1 MKAMPFSMSGLF
13 RSFMGDRPV
22 PGLLAFLS
30 AAVLV
35 ASCAQMPA
43 PVRHLDQ
50 VMPPLP
56 GIPPAGRLASLPPL
70 PATKPVPPEAPA
82 APPQPVAE
90 PEEHAAGDLIAR
102 IERILGAA
110 GDDAPR
116 ETMFLETV
124 PSDTGPVTIY
134 TVRRGDTLL
143 GISRQLGVRSRELAE
158 INGLVK
164 PYLLVEGQQLT
175 VPQAAT
181 KTHQVA
187 AEDVSIPEP
196 LTTATPEPLTTA
208 TPEPV
213 TTAIPEPA
221 PGGDLQF
228 IWPVTGPVVSS
239 FGPKAGGLHN
249 DGINIAAPAGT
260 PVRAAE
266 DGVVSYVG
274 NEIRGYGNLVL
285 LRHTDGWVTAYAH
298 NARNLVARGQMVLR
312 GDVIASVGASGGIA
326 QPQSHFELRQGT
338 TAVNPV
344 EHLVEG

>member
-1 MKAMPFSMSGLF
+1 MRVMNVMPFSMSGSF
-13 RSFMGDRPV
+13 RSSMGERSL
-22 PGLLAFLS
+22 PGFLAFLS

-43 PVRHLDQ
+43 PVRHIDQ

-56 GIPPAGRLASLPPL
+56 GTPPAGRLASLPPL
-70 PATKPVPPEAPA
+70 PTEKPLPPEAPV
-82 APPQPVAE
+82 APPQTVVE
-90 PEEHAAGDLIAR
+90 PEEQATEDLMAR

-110 GDDAPR
+110 RDDAPR
-116 ETMFLETV
+116 EAMILETV

-143 GISRQLGVRSRELAE
+143 GISRHLGVRSRELAE

-164 PYLLVEGQQLT
+164 PYLLLEGQQLT

-181 KTHQVA
+181 TTFRVA
-187 AEDVSIPEP
+187 AVEVSIS
-196 LTTATPEPLTTA
+196 
-208 TPEPV
+208 EPV
-213 TTAIPEPA
+213 TTAILEPA

-228 IWPVTGPVVSS
+228 IWPVTGPVVSG
-239 FGPKAGGLHN
+239 FGPKEGGLHN

-274 NEIRGYGNLVL
+274 NEIKGYGNLVL

-312 GDVIASVGASGGIA
+312 GDVIASVGASGGIS

-344 EHLVEG
+344 DHLVEG

>member
-1 MKAMPFSMSGLF
+1 MKVMPFSMSGLF

-143 GISRQLGVRSRELAE
+143 GISRQLSVRSRELAE

-187 AEDVSIPEP
+187 AEDVSI
-196 LTTATPEPLTTA
+196 PEPLTTA

>member
-1 MKAMPFSMSGLF
+1 
-13 RSFMGDRPV
+13 
-22 PGLLAFLS
+22 
-30 AAVLV
+30 
-35 ASCAQMPA
+35 
-43 PVRHLDQ
+43 
-50 VMPPLP
+50 MPPE
-56 GIPPAGRLASLPPL
+56 
-70 PATKPVPPEAPA
+70 PVL
-82 APPQPVAE
+82 E
-90 PEEHAAGDLIAR
+90 PEQQATEDLMKR

-110 GDDAPR
+110 GEGAPR
-116 ETMFLETV
+116 EAIILETV

-143 GISRQLGVRSRELAE
+143 GISRHLGVRSRELAE

-164 PYLLVEGQQLT
+164 PYLLVEGRQLT
-175 VPQAAT
+175 VPQAVIAPAT
-181 KTHQVA
+181 EAPDLATMPTSA
-187 AEDVSIPEP
+187 DSDASIPQ
-196 LTTATPEPLTTA
+196 
-208 TPEPV
+208 PV
-213 TTAIPEPA
+213 ATAIPEPA

-228 IWPVTGPVVSS
+228 IWPVAGEVVSG

-274 NEIRGYGNLVL
+274 SEIRGYGNLVL

-312 GDVIASVGASGGIA
+312 GDVIASVGASGGIS

-338 TAVNPV
+338 TAVNPIK
-344 EHLVEG
+344 HLVKG

>member
-1 MKAMPFSMSGLF
+1 MKVMPFSMSGLF
-13 RSFMGDRPV
+13 LLLRGDGPV
-22 PGLLAFLS
+22 PALLALLCV
-30 AAVLV
+30 AVLV

-43 PVRHLDQ
+43 PVRHIEQ

-56 GIPPAGRLASLPPL
+56 GTPPAGRLASLPPL
-70 PATKPVPPEAPA
+70 PGEKPAPPEVSA

-90 PEEHAAGDLIAR
+90 PEEQATGDLMAH

-116 ETMFLETV
+116 ETMILETV

-134 TVRRGDTLL
+134 AVRRGDTLL
-143 GISRQLGVRSRELAE
+143 GISRHLGVHSRELAE

-175 VPQAAT
+175 VPQEVATSPQMAA
-181 KTHQVA
+181 A
-187 AEDVSIPEP
+187 DVTIPES
-196 LTTATPEPLTTA
+196 
-208 TPEPV
+208 V
-213 TTAIPEPA
+213 TTTIPEPA

-228 IWPVTGPVVSS
+228 IWPVTGQVVSG

-338 TAVNPV
+338 TAVNPI

>member
-1 MKAMPFSMSGLF
+1 MNVMPFSMSGSF
-13 RSFMGDRPV
+13 RSSMGEASL
-22 PGLLAFLS
+22 PGLLAFLA

-43 PVRHLDQ
+43 PVRHIDQ
-50 VMPPLP
+50 VLPPLP
-56 GIPPAGRLASLPPL
+56 GTPPAGRLASLPPL
-70 PATKPVPPEAPA
+70 PSEKPLPPETPA
-82 APPQPVAE
+82 APPQPIVE
-90 PEEHAAGDLIAR
+90 PEEQAAEDLMAR

-110 GDDAPR
+110 GDDTPLQA
-116 ETMFLETV
+116 MILETV

-143 GISRQLGVRSRELAE
+143 GISRHLGVRSRELAE

-181 KTHQVA
+181 TTSRVA
-187 AEDVSIPEP
+187 ADEVSV
-196 LTTATPEPLTTA
+196 
-208 TPEPV
+208 PEPV
-213 TTAIPEPA
+213 TTAIVEPA

-228 IWPVTGPVVSS
+228 IWPVTGPVVSD
-239 FGPKAGGLHN
+239 FGPKEGGLHN

-312 GDVIASVGASGGIA
+312 GDVIASVGASGGIS

-338 TAVNPV
+338 TAVDPV

>member
-1 MKAMPFSMSGLF
+1 MSGLS
-13 RSFMGDRPV
+13 RSSRTRRLLPESLA
-22 PGLLAFLS
+22 LLAATFL
-30 AAVLV
+30 VV
-35 ASCAQMPA
+35 SCGQMPA
-43 PVRHLDQ
+43 PVRHIDHTI
-50 VMPPLP
+50 PPLP
-56 GIPPAGRLASLPPL
+56 GTPPADRMAARPPL
-70 PATKPVPPEAPA
+70 PDEKPVPPAAPEAPS
-82 APPQPVAE
+82 QTVAQ
-90 PEEHAAGDLIAR
+90 PEEQATGDLMVRIAR
-102 IERILGAA
+102 ILDAA
-110 GDDAPR
+110 DDDAPR
-116 ETMFLETV
+116 EAVILETV

-143 GISRQLGVRSRELAE
+143 GISRQLAVRSRDLAE
-158 INGLVK
+158 TNGLVK
-164 PYLLVEGQQLT
+164 PYLLLEGQELA
-175 VPQAAT
+175 VPQSSAT
-181 KTHQVA
+181 APRVA
-187 AEDVSIPEP
+187 DQEVVI
-196 LTTATPEPLTTA
+196 
-208 TPEPV
+208 PEPV

-228 IWPVTGPVVSS
+228 IWPVTGQIVSG

-260 PVRAAE
+260 PVRASE

-338 TAVNPV
+338 RAVNPV

>member
-1 MKAMPFSMSGLF
+1 MPLF
-13 RSFMGDRPV
+13 
-22 PGLLAFLS
+22 LAFLS

-43 PVRHLDQ
+43 PVRHIDQ
-50 VMPPLP
+50 VIPPLP
-56 GIPPAGRLASLPPL
+56 GTPPAGRLVSLPPL
-70 PATKPVPPEAPA
+70 PGEKPVPPEVPA
-82 APPQPVAE
+82 APPQPLVE
-90 PEEHAAGDLIAR
+90 PEEQAAEDLLAR

-110 GDDAPR
+110 RDDAPR
-116 ETMFLETV
+116 EAMILETV

-143 GISRQLGVRSRELAE
+143 GISRHLGVRSRELAE

-181 KTHQVA
+181 TTSLAA
-187 AEDVSIPEP
+187 AEEVSV
-196 LTTATPEPLTTA
+196 
-208 TPEPV
+208 PEPV
-213 TTAIPEPA
+213 TTAIPEPV

-228 IWPVTGPVVSS
+228 IWPVTGSIVSG
-239 FGPKAGGLHN
+239 FGPKEGGLHN

-312 GDVIASVGASGGIA
+312 GDVIASVGASGGIS

-338 TAVNPV
+338 IAVNPI

>member
-1 MKAMPFSMSGLF
+1 MKVMPFSMSGLF
-13 RSFMGDRPV
+13 LSLRGDRPV
-22 PGLLAFLS
+22 PGFLALLCVAFLI
-30 AAVLV
+30 AA
-35 ASCAQMPA
+35 CAQMPA
-43 PVRHLDQ
+43 PVRHIDH

-56 GIPPAGRLASLPPL
+56 GTPPAGRLASRPPL
-70 PATKPVPPEAPA
+70 PDEKPIPPEVSAAPA
-82 APPQPVAE
+82 QPVAE
-90 PEEHAAGDLIAR
+90 PEEQATGDLMAH

-116 ETMFLETV
+116 ETMILETV

-143 GISRQLGVRSRELAE
+143 GISRHLGVRSRELAE

-164 PYLLVEGQQLT
+164 PYLLLEGQQLT
-175 VPQAAT
+175 VPQEIAAAP
-181 KTHQVA
+181 QVA
-187 AEDVSIPEP
+187 ASDVSI
-196 LTTATPEPLTTA
+196 
-208 TPEPV
+208 PEPV

-228 IWPVTGPVVSS
+228 IWPVTGRVVSG

-312 GDVIASVGASGGIA
+312 GDVIASVGASGGIS
-326 QPQSHFELRQGT
+326 QPQSHFELRRGT
-338 TAVNPV
+338 TAVNPI

>member
-1 MKAMPFSMSGLF
+1 MQGFLPFLC
-13 RSFMGDRPV
+13 
-22 PGLLAFLS
+22 

-43 PVRHLDQ
+43 PVRHIDQ
-50 VMPPLP
+50 ALPPLP
-56 GIPPAGRLASLPPL
+56 GTPPAGRLASLPPL
-70 PATKPVPPEAPA
+70 PDEKPLPPEVPA
-82 APPQPVAE
+82 APPQPAAE
-90 PEEHAAGDLIAR
+90 PEEQAAEDLLAR
-102 IERILGAA
+102 IERILVAA
-110 GDDAPR
+110 GDDEPR
-116 ETMFLETV
+116 EAMILETV

-143 GISRQLGVRSRELAE
+143 GISRHLGVRSRELAE

-175 VPQAAT
+175 VPQAAAASP
-181 KTHQVA
+181 QVA
-187 AEDVSIPEP
+187 AVDVPIPEP
-196 LTTATPEPLTTA
+196 ETTAIPEPETA
-208 TPEPV
+208 AVPESV
-213 TTAIPEPA
+213 TTAIPEPV

-228 IWPVTGPVVSS
+228 IWPVTGTVVSN

-274 NEIRGYGNLVL
+274 NEIKGYGNLVL

-312 GDVIASVGASGGIA
+312 GDVIASVGASGGIS

>member
-1 MKAMPFSMSGLF
+1 
-13 RSFMGDRPV
+13 MGKRLL
-22 PGLLAFLS
+22 PGLVALLCAGALA
-30 AAVLV
+30 

-43 PVRHLDQ
+43 PVRHIDH

-56 GIPPAGRLASLPPL
+56 GTPPAGRLVSLPPL
-70 PATKPVPPEAPA
+70 PSEKPRPPEAPA
-82 APPQPVAE
+82 APLQPVVK
-90 PEEHAAGDLIAR
+90 PEKQATEDLMAR

-116 ETMFLETV
+116 EGIILETV

-134 TVRRGDTLL
+134 TVRRSDTLL
-143 GISRQLGVRSRELAE
+143 GIARHLGVRSRELAE

-175 VPQAAT
+175 VPQAVTAASRETAAAAT
-181 KTHQVA
+181 TPMSTGD
-187 AEDVSIPEP
+187 EVSI
-196 LTTATPEPLTTA
+196 
-208 TPEPV
+208 PEPV

-228 IWPVTGPVVSS
+228 IWPVTGQVVSD

-249 DGINIAAPAGT
+249 DGVNISAPAGT

-274 NEIRGYGNLVL
+274 SEIKGYGNLVL

-312 GDVIASVGASGGIA
+312 GDVIASVGASGGIS

-338 TAVNPV
+338 TAVNPIN
-344 EHLVEG
+344 HLVEG

>member
-1 MKAMPFSMSGLF
+1 MNVMPFSMSGSF
-13 RSFMGDRPV
+13 RSSMGERPF
-22 PGLLAFLS
+22 PGFLAFLS
-30 AAVLV
+30 AIVLV

-43 PVRHLDQ
+43 PVRFIDQ

-56 GIPPAGRLASLPPL
+56 GTPPAGRLASLPPL
-70 PATKPVPPEAPA
+70 PTEKPLPPEAPA
-82 APPQPVAE
+82 TPPQPVVE
-90 PEEHAAGDLIAR
+90 LEEQATEDLMAR
-102 IERILGAA
+102 IERILGAVR
-110 GDDAPR
+110 DDAPR
-116 ETMFLETV
+116 EAMILETV

-143 GISRQLGVRSRELAE
+143 GISRHLGVRSRELAE

-175 VPQAAT
+175 VPQVAAT
-181 KTHQVA
+181 TSRVA
-187 AEDVSIPEP
+187 AVEVSRVAADEVSI
-196 LTTATPEPLTTA
+196 
-208 TPEPV
+208 PEPV

-228 IWPVTGPVVSS
+228 IWPVTGPVVSG
-239 FGPKAGGLHN
+239 FGPKEGGLHN

-260 PVRAAE
+260 PVRASE

-274 NEIRGYGNLVL
+274 NEVRGYGNLVL

-312 GDVIASVGASGGIA
+312 GDVIASVGASGGIS

-338 TAVNPV
+338 TAVNPI

>member
-1 MKAMPFSMSGLF
+1 MPFSMSGLF
-13 RSFMGDRPV
+13 PSSRGDWPV
-22 PGLLAFLS
+22 PGLAALLCV
-30 AAVLV
+30 AVLV

-43 PVRHLDQ
+43 PVRHIEQ
-50 VMPPLP
+50 AMPPLP
-56 GIPPAGRLASLPPL
+56 GTPPAGRLASLPPL
-70 PATKPVPPEAPA
+70 PGEKPVPPAVPA

-90 PEEHAAGDLIAR
+90 PEEQATGDLLAR

-116 ETMFLETV
+116 ETMILETV

-143 GISRQLGVRSRELAE
+143 GISRHLGVRSRELAE

-164 PYLLVEGQQLT
+164 PYLLLEGQQLT
-175 VPQAAT
+175 VPQAVAT
-181 KTHQVA
+181 PPQVVA
-187 AEDVSIPEP
+187 ADVSI
-196 LTTATPEPLTTA
+196 
-208 TPEPV
+208 PEPV
-213 TTAIPEPA
+213 TTAIPEPVKTAIPEPA
-221 PGGDLQF
+221 PGGELQF
-228 IWPVTGPVVSS
+228 IWPVTGQVVSG
-239 FGPKAGGLHN
+239 FGPKVGGLHN

-274 NEIRGYGNLVL
+274 NEIKGYGNLVL

-312 GDVIASVGASGGIA
+312 GDVIASVGASGGIS

-338 TAVNPV
+338 TAVNPI

>member
-1 MKAMPFSMSGLF
+1 MAE
-13 RSFMGDRPV
+13 RSAQGF
-22 PGLLAFLS
+22 LAFLS

-43 PVRHLDQ
+43 PVRYIDE

-70 PATKPVPPEAPA
+70 PGEKPVPPEVPA

-90 PEEHAAGDLIAR
+90 PEEQAAGDLMAH

-116 ETMFLETV
+116 EAMILETV

-143 GISRQLGVRSRELAE
+143 GISRHLGVRSRELAE

-175 VPQAAT
+175 VPRAAT
-181 KTHQVA
+181 TTSRVA
-187 AEDVSIPEP
+187 AEEVSV
-196 LTTATPEPLTTA
+196 
-208 TPEPV
+208 PEPV

-228 IWPVTGPVVSS
+228 IWPVKGPVVSG
-239 FGPKAGGLHN
+239 FGPKEGGLHN

-312 GDVIASVGASGGIA
+312 GDVIASVGASGGIS

-338 TAVNPV
+338 TAINPV

>member
-1 MKAMPFSMSGLF
+1 MKVMPFSMSGLF
-13 RSFMGDRPV
+13 RSSRGDTSVR
-22 PGLLAFLS
+22 GFLALLF
-30 AAVLV
+30 AAVLLT
-35 ASCAQMPA
+35 SCGQMPA
-43 PVRHLDQ
+43 PVRHIDQ
-50 VMPPLP
+50 GMPPLP
-56 GIPPAGRLASLPPL
+56 GTPPAGRLVSLPPL
-70 PATKPVPPEAPA
+70 PSEKPVPPAVPA
-82 APPQPVAE
+82 VPPQPAAE
-90 PEEHAAGDLIAR
+90 PEEHAAEDLMAR

-116 ETMFLETV
+116 EAIILETV

-143 GISRQLGVRSRELAE
+143 GISCHLGVRSRELAE
-158 INGLVK
+158 VNGLVK

-175 VPQAAT
+175 VPQAVAT
-181 KTHQVA
+181 SPQVA
-187 AEDVSIPEP
+187 AADVSIPEP
-196 LTTATPEPLTTA
+196 
-208 TPEPV
+208 V
-213 TTAIPEPA
+213 TTVIPEPA

-228 IWPVTGPVVSS
+228 IWPVTGRVVSG

-326 QPQSHFELRQGT
+326 QPQSHFELRRGT

>member
-1 MKAMPFSMSGLF
+1 
-13 RSFMGDRPV
+13 MGDRPV

-196 LTTATPEPLTTA
+196 LTTATPEP
-208 TPEPV
+208 V

-221 PGGDLQF
+221 PGGNLQF
-228 IWPVTGPVVSS
+228 IWPVTGPVVSC
-239 FGPKAGGLHN
+239 FGPKAGGLHY

>member
-196 LTTATPEPLTTA
+196 LTTATPEP
-208 TPEPV
+208 V

>member
-1 MKAMPFSMSGLF
+1 MKVMPFSMSGLF

-143 GISRQLGVRSRELAE
+143 GISRQLSVRSRELAE

-187 AEDVSIPEP
+187 AEDVSI
-196 LTTATPEPLTTA
+196 PEPLTTA

-344 EHLVEG
+344 EHLVKG

>member
-1 MKAMPFSMSGLF
+1 MNVMPFSMSGSF
-13 RSFMGDRPV
+13 RSSMGESSF
-22 PGLLAFLS
+22 PGLLAFLAV
-30 AAVLV
+30 AALV

-43 PVRHLDQ
+43 PVRHIEQ
-50 VMPPLP
+50 VLPPLP
-56 GIPPAGRLASLPPL
+56 GTPPAGRLASLPPL
-70 PATKPVPPEAPA
+70 PTEKPLPPETPA
-82 APPQPVAE
+82 APPQPVVE
-90 PEEHAAGDLIAR
+90 PEEQAAEDLMAR

-110 GDDAPR
+110 RDDAPR
-116 ETMFLETV
+116 EAMILETV

-143 GISRQLGVRSRELAE
+143 GISRHLGVRSRELAE

-175 VPQAAT
+175 VPQAAIT
-181 KTHQVA
+181 TSRVA
-187 AEDVSIPEP
+187 ADEVSV
-196 LTTATPEPLTTA
+196 
-208 TPEPV
+208 PEPV
-213 TTAIPEPA
+213 TTAISEPA
-221 PGGDLQF
+221 PAGDLQF
-228 IWPVTGPVVSS
+228 IWPVTGPVVSG
-239 FGPKAGGLHN
+239 FGPKEGGLHN

-312 GDVIASVGASGGIA
+312 GDVIASVGASGGIS

-338 TAVNPV
+338 TAVNPI

>member
-1 MKAMPFSMSGLF
+1 MNVMPFSMSGSF
-13 RSFMGDRPV
+13 RSSMGERPF
-22 PGLLAFLS
+22 PGFVAFLS

-43 PVRHLDQ
+43 PVRHIDQ

-56 GIPPAGRLASLPPL
+56 GTPPAGRLASLPPL
-70 PATKPVPPEAPA
+70 PTEKPLPPEAPA
-82 APPQPVAE
+82 APPQPVVE
-90 PEEHAAGDLIAR
+90 PEEQAAEDLMAR

-110 GDDAPR
+110 RDDVPR
-116 ETMFLETV
+116 EAVILETV

-143 GISRQLGVRSRELAE
+143 GISRHLGVRSRELAE
-158 INGLVK
+158 MNGLVK

-181 KTHQVA
+181 TPSRVA
-187 AEDVSIPEP
+187 AAEVSI
-196 LTTATPEPLTTA
+196 
-208 TPEPV
+208 PEPV

-221 PGGDLQF
+221 PGDDLQF
-228 IWPVTGPVVSS
+228 IWPVTGTLVSG
-239 FGPKAGGLHN
+239 FGPKEGGLHN

-312 GDVIASVGASGGIA
+312 GDVIASVGASGGIS

-338 TAVNPV
+338 TAVNPI

>member
-1 MKAMPFSMSGLF
+1 MPFSMSGLF
-13 RSFMGDRPV
+13 RLSRGDRPA
-22 PGLLAFLS
+22 PGLPMLLCAAF
-30 AAVLV
+30 LV

-43 PVRHLDQ
+43 PVRHIDQ
-50 VMPPLP
+50 AVPPLP
-56 GIPPAGRLASLPPL
+56 GTPPAGRLATLPPL
-70 PATKPVPPEAPA
+70 PGEKPVLPEVPA
-82 APPQPVAE
+82 TLPQSVAE
-90 PEEHAAGDLIAR
+90 PEEQAAGDLMAR

-110 GDDAPR
+110 GDEAPR
-116 ETMFLETV
+116 EAMVLETV

-143 GISRQLGVRSRELAE
+143 GISRRLGVRSRELAE
-158 INGLVK
+158 INGLIK

-175 VPQAAT
+175 VPLEAT
-181 KTHQVA
+181 TASRVA
-187 AEDVSIPEP
+187 AEDAEVTI
-196 LTTATPEPLTTA
+196 
-208 TPEPV
+208 PEPV

-228 IWPVTGPVVSS
+228 IWPVEGPVVSD

-260 PVRAAE
+260 PVRASE

-274 NEIRGYGNLVL
+274 SEIRGYGNLVL
-285 LRHTDGWVTAYAH
+285 VRHTDGWVTAYAH

-326 QPQSHFELRQGT
+326 QPQTHFELRQGT

>member
-1 MKAMPFSMSGLF
+1 MKVMPFSMSGLF
-13 RSFMGDRPV
+13 LSSRSDRPV
-22 PGLLAFLS
+22 PGFLALLCV
-30 AAVLV
+30 AVLV

-43 PVRHLDQ
+43 PVRHIDH
-50 VMPPLP
+50 VVPPLP
-56 GIPPAGRLASLPPL
+56 GTPPAGRLASLPPL
-70 PATKPVPPEAPA
+70 PGEKPVPPAVPA
-82 APPQPVAE
+82 APPPPVAE
-90 PEEHAAGDLIAR
+90 PEEQATGDLLAH

-110 GDDAPR
+110 GDDTPR
-116 ETMFLETV
+116 EPMVLETV

-143 GISRQLGVRSRELAE
+143 GISRHLGVRSRELAE

-164 PYLLVEGQQLT
+164 PYLLLEGQQLT
-175 VPQAAT
+175 VPQAVT
-181 KTHQVA
+181 TPPQVA
-187 AEDVSIPEP
+187 AADVSIPEP
-196 LTTATPEPLTTA
+196 VTTAI
-208 TPEPV
+208 PEPV
-213 TTAIPEPA
+213 MTAIPEPA

-228 IWPVTGPVVSS
+228 IWPVTGRVVSG

-312 GDVIASVGASGGIA
+312 GDVIASVGASGGIS

-338 TAVNPV
+338 TAVNPI

>member
-13 RSFMGDRPV
+13 LSSRGERPV
-22 PGLLAFLS
+22 PGFLALLF

-43 PVRHLDQ
+43 PVRHIDQ
-50 VMPPLP
+50 AMPPLP
-56 GIPPAGRLASLPPL
+56 GTPPAGRLASLPPL
-70 PATKPVPPEAPA
+70 PAEKPVPPEVPA
-82 APPQPVAE
+82 APPQPVTE
-90 PEEHAAGDLIAR
+90 PEEQATGDLMAR

-110 GDDAPR
+110 GEDAPR
-116 ETMFLETV
+116 EAMILETV

-134 TVRRGDTLL
+134 TVRRGDTLF
-143 GISRQLGVRSRELAE
+143 GISRHLGVHSRELAE

-175 VPQAAT
+175 VPQRDPT
-181 KTHQVA
+181 TPMVA

-196 LTTATPEPLTTA
+196 
-208 TPEPV
+208 V
-213 TTAIPEPA
+213 TTALPEPA

-228 IWPVTGPVVSS
+228 IWPVTGPVVSG
-239 FGPKAGGLHN
+239 FGPKTGGLHN

-266 DGVVSYVG
+266 DGIVSYVG
-274 NEIRGYGNLVL
+274 SEIRGYGNLVL
-285 LRHTDGWVTAYAH
+285 LRHADGWVTAYAH

-312 GDVIASVGASGGIA
+312 GDVIASVGASGGIS